1 MITPRFNVTIAKQEG
16 NYTEF
21 VCEPLEGGFGHTVGN
36 ALRRVL
42 LSSIPGHAITS
53 AKIKGVEH
61 QFSTL
66 PGLKEDVVDLLLN
79 LKGIRL
85 KSTMTDEFT
94 MTLSAK
100 GGEVTA
106 GDVRCPAGVEIAN
119 PDHYL
124 ATLEGTTE
132 LEITLT
138 ANQGVGYSTADSRET
153 DDISGTLLVDA
164 VYTPIMKV
172 AYTVEETRVG
182 RRTDFDRLIMQVWTN
197 GTVDVKEALDHA
209 AEILISHFGQVINP
223 TDVLE
228 RSTEPVAKKTDEVSR
243 LTIEELDLPTRIA
256 NALRKGGYSTVGD
269 LSEATEAQVSVV
281 KNLGAKSVDIVT
293 EALEKVGA
301 TFKEGGPVVEE
312 TEE

>member
-53 AKIKGVEH
+53 AKIKGVDH

-66 PGLKEDVVDLLLN
+66 PGLKEDIVDLLLN
-79 LKGIRL
+79 LKGVCL
-85 KSTMTDEFT
+85 QSELTDEFT
-94 MTLSAK
+94 LTLSAK

-106 GDVRCPAGVEIAN
+106 ADITCPAGVEVAN
-119 PDHYL
+119 PDHYI
-124 ATLEGTTE
+124 ATLEGDAT
-132 LEITLT
+132 LEITMT
-138 ANQGVGYSTADSRET
+138 ADQGVGYSTAESRET
-153 DDISGTLLVDA
+153 DDVTGTLLVDA
-164 VYTPIMKV
+164 VYSPIVKV
-172 AYTVEETRVG
+172 AYSVEETRVG

-197 GTVDVKEALDHA
+197 GTVDAKESLDHA
-209 AEILISHFGQVINP
+209 AEILITHFQQVINP

-281 KNLGAKSVDIVT
+281 KNLGAKSVDIVA

-301 TFKEGGPVVEE
+301 TFKEGTATEE
-312 TEE
+312 TQE

>member
-16 NYTEF
+16 NYTEL

-42 LSSIPGHAITS
+42 LSSIPGHAVTS
-53 AKIKGVEH
+53 VKIKGVEH

-66 PGLKEDVVDLLLN
+66 PGLKEDIVDLLLN
-79 LKGIRL
+79 LKGVRI

-94 MTLSAK
+94 LTLSVK
-100 GGEVTA
+100 GAEVTA
-106 GDVRCPAGVEIAN
+106 GDIQCPAGVEIAN

-124 ATLEGTTE
+124 ATLEGTTA
-132 LEITLT
+132 LEMTMT
-138 ANQGVGYSTADSRET
+138 ANQGVGYSTAETRET

-164 VYTPIMKV
+164 VYSPILKV
-172 AYTVEETRVG
+172 AYSVEETRVG
-182 RRTDFDRLIMQVWTN
+182 RRTDFDRLIMQVWSN
-197 GTVDVKEALDHA
+197 GTVDVKEALDHS
-209 AEILISHFGQVINP
+209 AEILIAHFQQVINP

-269 LSEATEAQVSVV
+269 LSQATQAQVSVV
-281 KNLGAKSVDIVT
+281 KNLGGKSVDIVA

-301 TFKEGGPVVEE
+301 TFKEGVAGEE
-312 TEE
+312 SAEE